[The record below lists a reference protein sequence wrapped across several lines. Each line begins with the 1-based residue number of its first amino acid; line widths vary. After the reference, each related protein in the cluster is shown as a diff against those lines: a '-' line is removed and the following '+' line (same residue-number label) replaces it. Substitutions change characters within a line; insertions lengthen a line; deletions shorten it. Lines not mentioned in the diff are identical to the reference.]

1 MVANPQHQA
10 MQDRLAGLLLI
21 AGAAAAMLLANSPLS
36 ETYHHVLET
45 PLGPLTVH
53 QWIAD
58 AAMALFFLLVGLEVK
73 REWYEGR
80 LSTPDERRLPI
91 IAAGAGMIVPAL
103 IFLAVTGFD
112 PAIARGWAIPAA
124 TDIAFA
130 LGILALLGSRAP
142 PQLKLLLVTIAIID
156 DVGAVAIIAF
166 AYTAEL
172 HWPAIA
178 SSALILGGMV
188 ALNRFGVSRLWPY
201 LTGFLLLWIAV
212 HESGVHATIAG
223 VLAAL
228 AVPLRETDG
237 RSPVK
242 RLEHHLHEIVMLGV
256 VPLFGLASAGVALSG
271 GIGFAAALPLGVALG
286 LLVGKPIGVFGAD
299 VAGRP
304 HRTGAARPAAL
315 SWPQV
320 GGAAMLC
327 GVGFTM
333 SLFIGAL
340 AFPGD
345 AARDRRGQARHV
357 GRIFGGGDR
366 RLHHAAIDDP
376 RAGQRRGSRGR
387 RRIFG
392 SDEEEEEEM
401 IA

>member
-1 MVANPQHQA
+1 MSANPQHQA

-21 AGAAAAMLLANSPLS
+21 AGAAAALLLANSPLNHA
-36 ETYHHVLET
+36 YHAALDFRA
-45 PLGPLTVH
+45 GPLTIH

-91 IAAGAGMIVPAL
+91 IAAGAGMVIPAL
-103 IFLAVTGFD
+103 IFLTVTGFD
-112 PAIARGWAIPAA
+112 PVIAPGWAIPAA

-130 LGILALLGSRAP
+130 LGILALLGARAP

-166 AYTAEL
+166 AYTADL

-178 SSALILGGMV
+178 ASALILGGMFG
-188 ALNRFGVSRLWPY
+188 LNRLGVQRLWPY
-201 LTGFLLLWIAV
+201 LAGFVLLWIAV

-228 AVPLRETDG
+228 AIPLRNADG

-242 RLEHHLHEIVMLGV
+242 RLENHLHEIVMLGV
-256 VPLFGLASAGVALSG
+256 VPLFGLASAGVALTG
-271 GIGFAAALPLGVALG
+271 DIELTAALPLGVALG
-286 LLVGKPIGVFGAD
+286 LLVGKPIGVFGAIWLAD
-299 VAGRP
+299 
-304 HRTGAARPAAL
+304 RTGLASRPAAL

-320 GGAAMLC
+320 GGSSILC

-345 AARDRRGQARHV
+345 AMRIDEAKLGTLAGSLVAGILGFVMLRFSTPLPGSDDDREEAGE
-357 GRIFGGGDR
+357 IFGC
-366 RLHHAAIDDP
+366 
-376 RAGQRRGSRGR
+376 
-387 RRIFG
+387 
-392 SDEEEEEEM
+392 DEEEEELQ
-401 IA
+401 

>member
-1 MVANPQHQA
+1 MSANPQHQA

-21 AGAAAAMLLANSPLS
+21 GGAAAALLLANSPLNHS
-36 ETYHHVLET
+36 YHAALEFRA
-45 PLGPLTVH
+45 GPLTIH

-91 IAAGAGMIVPAL
+91 VAAASGMAVPAL
-103 IFLAVTGFD
+103 IFLVVTGFD
-112 PAIARGWAIPAA
+112 PALAPGWAIPAA

-130 LGILALLGSRAP
+130 LGILALLGTRAP

-172 HWPAIA
+172 HWPALA
-178 SSALILGGMV
+178 AAALILAGMLI
-188 ALNRFGVSRLWPY
+188 LNRRGVRHLGPY
-201 LTGFLLLWIAV
+201 LAGFVLLWIAV
-212 HESGVHATIAG
+212 HESGIHATISG

-228 AVPLRETDG
+228 AVPLRTADG

-242 RLEHHLHEIVMLGV
+242 RLENHLHEIVMLGV

-271 GIGFAAALPLGVALG
+271 GEGLVLALPLGVALG
-286 LLVGKPIGVFGAD
+286 LLVGKPVGVFGAIWL
-299 VAGRP
+299 AERSGLASRP
-304 HRTGAARPAAL
+304 TSL
-315 SWPQV
+315 SWPQIA
-320 GGAAMLC
+320 GAAMLC

-340 AFPGD
+340 AFPADRALVD
-345 AARDRRGQARHV
+345 AAKLGTLAGSLIAGTVGFLLLRFTTPVPGSNDDREEAEE
-357 GRIFGGGDR
+357 IFGCDQEDNVG
-366 RLHHAAIDDP
+366 
-376 RAGQRRGSRGR
+376 
-387 RRIFG
+387 
-392 SDEEEEEEM
+392 
-401 IA
+401 

>member
-1 MVANPQHQA
+1 MAANPQHQA

-21 AGAAAAMLLANSPLS
+21 AGAAAALLLANSPLAAA
-36 ETYHHVLET
+36 YHQVLEAR
-45 PLGPLTVH
+45 LGPLTVH
-53 QWIAD
+53 HWIAD

-103 IFLAVTGFD
+103 VFLAVTGAD
-112 PAIARGWAIPAA
+112 PAIVRGWAIPAA

-130 LGILALLGSRAP
+130 LGILALLGTRAP

-166 AYTAEL
+166 AYTADL

-178 SSALILGGMV
+178 ASALILGGMF
-188 ALNRFGVSRLWPY
+188 ALNRFGVRRLGPY
-201 LTGFLLLWIAV
+201 LVGFVLLWIAV

-228 AVPLRETDG
+228 AVPLRTADG

-242 RLEHHLHEIVMLGV
+242 RLEKHLHEIVMLGV
-256 VPLFGLASAGVALSG
+256 VPVFGLASAGVALG
-271 GIGFAAALPLGVALG
+271 GDVELTAALPLGVALG
-286 LLVGKPIGVFGAD
+286 LLIGKPVGVFGAIWLAD
-299 VAGRP
+299 RSGLAS
-304 HRTGAARPAAL
+304 RPAAL

-320 GGAAMLC
+320 GGAAILC

-340 AFPGD
+340 AFPGN
-345 AARDRRGQARHV
+345 A
-357 GRIFGGGDR
+357 
-366 RLHHAAIDDP
+366 AAIDEAKIGTL
-376 RAGQRRGSRGR
+376 AGSLIAGIAGFILLRLTTPVPCSDDDREEADEL
-387 RRIFG
+387 FG
-392 SDEEEEEEM
+392 GDEVDEKEPT
-401 IA
+401 A

>member
-10 MQDRLAGLLLI
+10 RQDRLAGLLLI
-21 AGAAAAMLLANSPLS
+21 AGAAAALLLANSPLAQL
-36 ETYHHVLET
+36 YHATLDR

-80 LSTPDERRLPI
+80 LSTSDERRLPI
-91 IAAGAGMIVPAL
+91 IAAASGMAVPAL
-103 IFLAVTGFD
+103 IFLLVTGFD
-112 PAIARGWAIPAA
+112 PTLAPGWAIPAA

-130 LGILALLGSRAP
+130 LGILALLGDRAP

-172 HWPAIA
+172 HWQALGA
-178 SSALILGGMV
+178 AALIWAGIIV
-188 ALNRFGVSRLWPY
+188 LNRRGVQQLWPY
-201 LTGFLLLWIAV
+201 LAGFVLLWIAI
-212 HESGVHATIAG
+212 HESGIHATISG

-228 AVPLRETDG
+228 AVPLRTADG

-242 RLEHHLHEIVMLGV
+242 RLENHLHEIVMLGV

-271 GIGFAAALPLGVALG
+271 GEGLVVALPLGVGLG
-286 LLVGKPIGVFGAD
+286 LLVGKPIGVFGAIWL
-299 VAGRP
+299 AERSGLASRP
-304 HRTGAARPAAL
+304 KAL
-315 SWPQV
+315 SWPQIA
-320 GGAAMLC
+320 GAAMLC

-345 AARDRRGQARHV
+345 GGLIDAAKLGTLAGSLVAGIAGFLLLRFTTPLPGSSDDREDADE
-357 GRIFGGGDR
+357 IFGCD
-366 RLHHAAIDDP
+366 L
-376 RAGQRRGSRGR
+376 
-387 RRIFG
+387 
-392 SDEEEEEEM
+392 EEELD
-401 IA
+401 A

>member
-1 MVANPQHQA
+1 MVADPQHQA
-10 MQDRLAGLLLI
+10 LQDRLAGLLLI
-21 AGAAAAMLLANSPLS
+21 AGAAAALLLANSPLAHL
-36 ETYHHVLET
+36 YHAALDR
-45 PLGPLTVH
+45 PIGPLTLH

-91 IAAGAGMIVPAL
+91 IAAGAGMIIPAL
-103 IFLAVTGFD
+103 IFLGVTGFD
-112 PAIARGWAIPAA
+112 PALAPGWAIPAA

-130 LGILALLGSRAP
+130 LGILALLGPRAP

-172 HWPAIA
+172 HWPALA
-178 SSALILGGMV
+178 AAALILAGMMV
-188 ALNRFGVSRLWPY
+188 LNRRGVQHLWPY
-201 LTGFLLLWIAV
+201 LAGFVLLWVAV
-212 HESGVHATIAG
+212 HESGIHATIAG

-228 AVPLRETDG
+228 AIPLRTADG

-242 RLEHHLHEIVMLGV
+242 RLENHLHEIVMLGV
-256 VPLFGLASAGVALSG
+256 VPVFGLASAGVALTG
-271 GIGFAAALPLGVALG
+271 GDGLVAALPLGVALG
-286 LLVGKPIGVFGAD
+286 LLIGKPIGVFGA
-299 VAGRP
+299 VWLAERSGLASRP
-304 HRTGAARPAAL
+304 QSL
-315 SWPQV
+315 SWPQI
-320 GGAAMLC
+320 GGAALLC

-345 AARDRRGQARHV
+345 SARIDAAKLGTLAGSLAAGIAGFILLRLTTPLPCSDDDRVEAGE
-357 GRIFGGGDR
+357 IFGC
-366 RLHHAAIDDP
+366 
-376 RAGQRRGSRGR
+376 
-387 RRIFG
+387 
-392 SDEEEEEEM
+392 DEEEEFTP
-401 IA
+401 

>member
-1 MVANPQHQA
+1 MAANPHQA

-21 AGAAAAMLLANSPLS
+21 AGAAAALLLANSPLAQG
-36 ETYHHVLET
+36 YHDLLES

-73 REWYEGR
+73 REWFEGR

-91 IAAGAGMIVPAL
+91 IAAGAGMIIPAL
-103 IFLAVTGFD
+103 IFLTVTGFD
-112 PAIARGWAIPAA
+112 PALAPGWAIPAA

-130 LGILALLGSRAP
+130 LGILALLGPRAP

-172 HWPAIA
+172 YWPALVA
-178 SSALILGGMV
+178 AALILAGMF
-188 ALNRFGVSRLWPY
+188 ALNRTGVRRLWPY
-201 LTGFLLLWIAV
+201 LAGFVLLWIAV

-228 AVPLRETDG
+228 AVPLRSADG

-242 RLEHHLHEIVMLGV
+242 RLENHLHEIVMLGV
-256 VPLFGLASAGVALSG
+256 VPLFGLVSAGVALSG
-271 GIGFAAALPLGVALG
+271 EIAVHAAVPLGVALG
-286 LLVGKPIGVFGAD
+286 LLVGKPIGVFGAIWLAD
-299 VAGRP
+299 RSGL
-304 HRTGAARPAAL
+304 AARPASL

-320 GGAAMLC
+320 GGAAILC

-345 AARDRRGQARHV
+345 AARIDEARLGTLAGSLVAGIAGFIILRLTTPLPCSDDDREEAGE
-357 GRIFGGGDR
+357 IFGC
-366 RLHHAAIDDP
+366 
-376 RAGQRRGSRGR
+376 
-387 RRIFG
+387 
-392 SDEEEEEEM
+392 DEEEDETR
-401 IA
+401 

>member
-1 MVANPQHQA
+1 MTANPQHQA

-21 AGAAAAMLLANSPLS
+21 AGAAAALLLANSPLA
-36 ETYHHVLET
+36 ETYHHALEAS
-45 PLGPLTVH
+45 LGPLTVH

-91 IAAGAGMIVPAL
+91 VAAGAGMIIPAL
-103 IFLAVTGFD
+103 VFLAVTGFD
-112 PAIARGWAIPAA
+112 SAIARGWAIPAA

-130 LGILALLGSRAP
+130 LGILALLGTRAP

-166 AYTAEL
+166 AYTADL
-172 HWPAIA
+172 HWPALA
-178 SSALILGGMV
+178 ASALVLLGMF
-188 ALNRFGVSRLWPY
+188 ALNRFGVQRLWPY
-201 LTGFLLLWIAV
+201 LAGFVLLWIAV

-223 VLAAL
+223 VLVAL
-228 AVPLRETDG
+228 AVPLRGPDG

-242 RLEHHLHEIVMLGV
+242 RLENHLHEIVMLGV
-256 VPLFGLASAGVALSG
+256 VPLFGLASAGVALG
-271 GIGFAAALPLGVALG
+271 GDIELTAALPLGVAFG
-286 LLVGKPIGVFGAD
+286 LLVGKPIGVFGAIWLAD
-299 VAGRP
+299 
-304 HRTGAARPAAL
+304 RTGLAARPAAL

-320 GGAAMLC
+320 GGAAILC

-345 AARDRRGQARHV
+345 SVRIDEAKIGTLAGSLVAGIAGFIMLRLTTPLPGSDDDRAEADE
-357 GRIFGGGDR
+357 IFGC
-366 RLHHAAIDDP
+366 
-376 RAGQRRGSRGR
+376 
-387 RRIFG
+387 
-392 SDEEEEEEM
+392 DEEDEES

>member
-1 MVANPQHQA
+1 MAANPHHQA

-21 AGAAAAMLLANSPLS
+21 AGAAAALLLANSPFAQG
-36 ETYHHVLET
+36 YHDLLEA

-73 REWYEGR
+73 REWFEGR

-91 IAAGAGMIVPAL
+91 IAAGAGMIIPAL
-103 IFLAVTGFD
+103 IFLTVTGFD
-112 PAIARGWAIPAA
+112 PALAPGWAIPAA

-130 LGILALLGSRAP
+130 LGILALLGPRAP

-166 AYTAEL
+166 AYTADL
-172 HWPAIA
+172 HWPALA
-178 SSALILGGMV
+178 ASALILGGMF
-188 ALNRFGVSRLWPY
+188 ALNRFGVRRLWPY
-201 LTGFLLLWIAV
+201 LVGFVLLWIAV
-212 HESGVHATIAG
+212 HESGIHATIAG
-223 VLAAL
+223 VLTAL
-228 AVPLRETDG
+228 AVPLRSANG

-242 RLEHHLHEIVMLGV
+242 RLENYLHEIVMLGV

-271 GIGFAAALPLGVALG
+271 EISVQAALPLGVALG
-286 LLVGKPIGVFGAD
+286 LLVGKPIGVFGAIWL
-299 VAGRP
+299 AERSGL
-304 HRTGAARPAAL
+304 AARPASL

-320 GGAAMLC
+320 GGAAILC

-345 AARDRRGQARHV
+345 AARIDEAKLGTLAGSLVAGIAGFIMLRFTTPLPCSDDDREDAEE
-357 GRIFGGGDR
+357 IFGCD
-366 RLHHAAIDDP
+366 
-376 RAGQRRGSRGR
+376 QEE
-387 RRIFG
+387 
-392 SDEEEEEEM
+392 DETR
-401 IA
+401 

>member
-1 MVANPQHQA
+1 MSANPQHQA
-10 MQDRLAGLLLI
+10 KQDRLAGLLLI
-21 AGAAAAMLLANSPLS
+21 AGAAAALLLANSPLAQL
-36 ETYHHVLET
+36 YHDVLES

-80 LSTPDERRLPI
+80 LSTADERKLPI

-112 PAIARGWAIPAA
+112 PALAPGWAIPAA

-130 LGILALLGSRAP
+130 LGILALLGTRAP

-166 AYTAEL
+166 AYTADL
-172 HWPAIA
+172 HWPALA
-178 SSALILGGMV
+178 AAALILAGMML
-188 ALNRFGVSRLWPY
+188 LNRRGVRSLWPY
-201 LTGFLLLWIAV
+201 LVGFVLLWIAV

-228 AVPLRETDG
+228 AVPLRDPDG

-242 RLEHHLHEIVMLGV
+242 RLENHLHEIVMLGV

-271 GIGFAAALPLGVALG
+271 GEGLIAALPLGVALG
-286 LLVGKPIGVFGAD
+286 LLIGKPIGVFGAIWLAD
-299 VAGRP
+299 RSGL
-304 HRTGAARPAAL
+304 AARPASL
-315 SWPQV
+315 GWPQV
-320 GGAAMLC
+320 GGAAILC

-340 AFPGD
+340 AFPGNATLVD
-345 AARDRRGQARHV
+345 EAKLGTLAGSLVAGILGFIMLRLTTPLPCSDDDRQEAGE
-357 GRIFGGGDR
+357 IFGC
-366 RLHHAAIDDP
+366 
-376 RAGQRRGSRGR
+376 
-387 RRIFG
+387 
-392 SDEEEEEEM
+392 DEEEDTE
-401 IA
+401 

>member
-10 MQDRLAGLLLI
+10 LQDRLAGLLLI
-21 AGAAAAMLLANSPLS
+21 VGAGAALVLANSPLAHLYH
-36 ETYHHVLET
+36 ETLDR
-45 PLGPLTVH
+45 PLGPLTIH

-80 LSTPDERRLPI
+80 LSTPEERRLPI
-91 IAAGAGMIVPAL
+91 VAAASGMAVPAL
-103 IFLAVTGFD
+103 IFLLVTGFD
-112 PAIARGWAIPAA
+112 PRLAPGWAIPAA

-130 LGILALLGSRAP
+130 LGILALLGARAP

-172 HWPAIA
+172 HWPALA
-178 SSALILGGMV
+178 AAALILAGMML
-188 ALNRFGVSRLWPY
+188 LNRRGVQHLGPY
-201 LTGFLLLWIAV
+201 LAGFVLLWIAV
-212 HESGVHATIAG
+212 HESGIHATISG

-228 AVPLRETDG
+228 AVPLRTADG

-242 RLEHHLHEIVMLGV
+242 RLENHLHEIVMLGV

-271 GIGFAAALPLGVALG
+271 GEALVVALPLGVALG
-286 LLVGKPIGVFGAD
+286 LLVGKPIGVFGAIWL
-299 VAGRP
+299 AE
-304 HRTGAARPAAL
+304 RTGLASRPKAL
-315 SWPQV
+315 SWPQIA
-320 GGAAMLC
+320 GAALLC

-340 AFPGD
+340 AFPENAGLIDSAKLGTLAGSLVAGIAGFVLLRFSTPLPGSRDDRED
-345 AARDRRGQARHV
+345 ADE
-357 GRIFGGGDR
+357 IFGCD
-366 RLHHAAIDDP
+366 
-376 RAGQRRGSRGR
+376 Q
-387 RRIFG
+387 
-392 SDEEEEEEM
+392 EEGFNQ
-401 IA
+401 

>member
-1 MVANPQHQA
+1 MVANPQQQA

-21 AGAAAAMLLANSPLS
+21 AGAAAALLLANSPLADA
-36 ETYHHVLET
+36 YHATLEFQA
-45 PLGPLTVH
+45 GPLTVH

-58 AAMALFFLLVGLEVK
+58 AAMALFFLLIGLEVK
-73 REWYEGR
+73 REWFEGR

-91 IAAGAGMIVPAL
+91 IAAGAGMIFPAL
-103 IFLAVTGFD
+103 IFLGVTGFD
-112 PAIARGWAIPAA
+112 PALAPGWAIPAA

-130 LGILALLGSRAP
+130 LGILALLGARAP

-166 AYTAEL
+166 AYTADL
-172 HWPAIA
+172 YWPALA
-178 SSALILGGMV
+178 AAALILGGMF
-188 ALNRFGVSRLWPY
+188 ALNRFGVRRLWPY
-201 LTGFLLLWIAV
+201 FAGFALLWVAV

-228 AVPLRETDG
+228 TVPLRTPEG

-242 RLEHHLHEIVMLGV
+242 RLENYLHEIVMLGV
-256 VPLFGLASAGVALSG
+256 VPLFGLASAGVALTG
-271 GIGFAAALPLGVALG
+271 DIEMRAALPFGVALG
-286 LLVGKPIGVFGAD
+286 LLVGKPIGVFGAIWLAD
-299 VAGRP
+299 
-304 HRTGAARPAAL
+304 RTGLAARPASL

-320 GGAAMLC
+320 GGAAILC

-345 AARDRRGQARHV
+345 ATSIDEAKLGTLAGSLVAGIAGFVILRLTTPLPCSDDDREEAGE
-357 GRIFGGGDR
+357 IFGCD
-366 RLHHAAIDDP
+366 
-376 RAGQRRGSRGR
+376 Q
-387 RRIFG
+387 
-392 SDEEEEEEM
+392 EEEE
-401 IA
+401 AR